1 MPGFWARLLVISV
14 GLLIASGLLPG
25 IEIVGLP
32 ALFFAAL
39 VLGCVNAVIRPVVI
53 LMTIP
58 FTIVTLGLFLFVV
71 NAAMLGLTA
80 FLVPGFFVAG
90 FWSALFGSV
99 IVSITGMFASWY
111 IGPKGTVDVL
121 VIERGRPREM

>member
-1 MPGFWARLLVISV
+1 MPGFWARFLVTVI
-14 GLLIASGLLPG
+14 GLWIASGLVSG

-39 VLGCVNAVIRPVVI
+39 VLGCVNAVVRPVVI
-53 LMTIP
+53 LLTIP
-58 FTIVTLGLFLFVV
+58 FTVVTLGLFLFVV

-80 FLVPGFFVAG
+80 FLVPGFFVGG

-99 IVSITGMFASWY
+99 IISIIGMLASWY
-111 IGPKGTVDVL
+111 IGPRGTVEVL
-121 VIERGRPREM
+121 VIEGN

>member
-1 MPGFWARLLVISV
+1 MPGFWARFLVIAV

-25 IEIVGLP
+25 IEIVGFP

-39 VLGCVNAVIRPVVI
+39 VLGCVNAVIRPVVV

-80 FLVPGFFVAG
+80 FLVSGFFVAG

-121 VIERGRPREM
+121 VVGGN

>member
-1 MPGFWARLLVISV
+1 MPGFWARLLVIAV
-14 GLLIASGLLPG
+14 GLLIASGLVPG
-25 IEIVGLP
+25 ITFEGFL

-39 VLGCVNAVIRPVVI
+39 VLGCVNAIIRPVVV

-111 IGPKGTVDVL
+111 IGPRGTVDVL
-121 VIERGRPREM
+121 VIERN

>member
-1 MPGFWARLLVISV
+1 MPGFWARLLVIAV
-14 GLLIASGLLPG
+14 GLLIASGLVPG
-25 IEIVGLP
+25 ITFEGFL

-39 VLGCVNAVIRPVVI
+39 VLGCVNAVIRPVVV

-58 FTIVTLGLFLFVV
+58 FTLVTLGLFLFLV

-99 IVSITGMFASWY
+99 IVSITGMFASLY
-111 IGPKGTVDVL
+111 IGPRGTVDVL
-121 VIERGRPREM
+121 VIERN

>member
-1 MPGFWARLLVISV
+1 MPGFWARFLVIAV

-25 IEIVGLP
+25 IELVGFP

-39 VLGCVNAVIRPVVI
+39 VLGCVNAVIRPVVV

-121 VIERGRPREM
+121 VIERN

>member
-1 MPGFWARLLVISV
+1 MPGFWARFLVIAV
-14 GLLIASGLLPG
+14 GLLIASGVLPG
-25 IEIVGLP
+25 IELVGFP

-39 VLGCVNAVIRPVVI
+39 VLGCVNAVIRPVVV

-90 FWSALFGSV
+90 FGSALFGSL

-121 VIERGRPREM
+121 VIERN

>member
-1 MPGFWARLLVISV
+1 MPGFWARFLVIAV

-25 IEIVGLP
+25 IDFVGLP

-39 VLGCVNAVIRPVVI
+39 VLGCVNAVIRPVVV

-90 FWSALFGSV
+90 FWSALFGSL

-121 VIERGRPREM
+121 VIGGN

>member
-1 MPGFWARLLVISV
+1 MPGFWARFLVIAV

-25 IEIVGLP
+25 IEIVGFP

-39 VLGCVNAVIRPVVI
+39 VLGCVNAVIRPVVV

-80 FLVPGFFVAG
+80 FLVPGFFVGG
-90 FWSALFGSV
+90 FWSALFGSL

-121 VIERGRPREM
+121 VIGGN

>member
-1 MPGFWARLLVISV
+1 MPGFWIRLLVTAV
-14 GLLIASGLLPG
+14 GLLIASGLVSG
-25 IEIVGLP
+25 IEFEGLP
-32 ALFFAAL
+32 ALFFAAF

-58 FTIVTLGLFLFVV
+58 FTVVTLGLFLFVV
-71 NAAMLGLTA
+71 NAAMIWLTA

-121 VIERGRPREM
+121 VIEGTRPREM

>member
-1 MPGFWARLLVISV
+1 MPGFWARLLVISI
-14 GLLIASGLLPG
+14 GLLIASGILPG

-39 VLGCVNAVIRPVVI
+39 VLGCVNAVIRPVVV

-111 IGPKGTVDVL
+111 IGPRGTVDVL
-121 VIERGRPREM
+121 VVERTGPREM

>member
-14 GLLIASGLLPG
+14 GLWIASGLVPG
-25 IEIVGLP
+25 IEFRGLP

-39 VLGCVNAVIRPVVI
+39 VLGCVNAVIRPVVV

-80 FLVPGFFVAG
+80 FLVPGFFVAS

-121 VIERGRPREM
+121 VIGGN

>member
-1 MPGFWARLLVISV
+1 MPGFWARFLVIAV

-25 IEIVGLP
+25 IEFVGLP
-32 ALFFAAL
+32 ALLFAAL
-39 VLGCVNAVIRPVVI
+39 VLGCVNAVIRPVVV

-58 FTIVTLGLFLFVV
+58 FTIITLGLFLFVV

-121 VIERGRPREM
+121 VIRGN

>member
-1 MPGFWARLLVISV
+1 MPGFWARLLVIAV
-14 GLLIASGLLPG
+14 GLLIASGLVPG
-25 IEIVGLP
+25 ITFEGFL

-39 VLGCVNAVIRPVVI
+39 VLGCVNAVIRPVVV

-58 FTIVTLGLFLFVV
+58 FTLVTLGLFLFVV

-111 IGPKGTVDVL
+111 IGPRGTVDVL
-121 VIERGRPREM
+121 VIERN

>member
-1 MPGFWARLLVISV
+1 MPGFWARLLVIAV
-14 GLLIASGLLPG
+14 GLLIASGLVPG
-25 IEIVGLP
+25 ITFEGFL

-39 VLGCVNAVIRPVVI
+39 VLGCVNAVIRPVVV

-58 FTIVTLGLFLFVV
+58 FTLVTLGLFLFLV

-111 IGPKGTVDVL
+111 IGPRGTVDVL
-121 VIERGRPREM
+121 VIERN

>member
-1 MPGFWARLLVISV
+1 
-14 GLLIASGLLPG
+14 LLIASGLVSG
-25 IEIVGLP
+25 IEFEGLP
-32 ALFFAAL
+32 ALFFAAF

-58 FTIVTLGLFLFVV
+58 FTVVTLGLFLFVV
-71 NAAMLGLTA
+71 NAAMIWLTA

-121 VIERGRPREM
+121 VIEGTRPREM

>member
-14 GLLIASGLLPG
+14 GLLIASGLVPG
-25 IEIVGLP
+25 IEFRGLP

-39 VLGCVNAVIRPVVI
+39 VLGCVNAVIRPVVV

-80 FLVPGFFVAG
+80 FLVPGFFVAS

-111 IGPKGTVDVL
+111 IGPRGTVDVL
-121 VIERGRPREM
+121 VIERN

>member
-1 MPGFWARLLVISV
+1 MPGFWARLLVIAV
-14 GLLIASGLLPG
+14 GLLIASGLVPG
-25 IEIVGLP
+25 ITFEGFL

-39 VLGCVNAVIRPVVI
+39 VLGCVNAVIRPVVV

-58 FTIVTLGLFLFVV
+58 FTIVTLGLFIFVV

-121 VIERGRPREM
+121 VIERN

>member
-1 MPGFWARLLVISV
+1 MPGFWARLLVIAV
-14 GLLIASGLLPG
+14 GLLIASGLVPG
-25 IEIVGLP
+25 ITFEGFL

-39 VLGCVNAVIRPVVI
+39 VLGCVNAVIRPVVV

-58 FTIVTLGLFLFVV
+58 FTIVTLGLFIFVV

-111 IGPKGTVDVL
+111 IGPRGTVDVL
-121 VIERGRPREM
+121 VIERN

>member
-1 MPGFWARLLVISV
+1 MPGFWARFLVIAV

-25 IEIVGLP
+25 IELVGFP

-39 VLGCVNAVIRPVVI
+39 VLGCVNAIIRPVVV

-80 FLVPGFFVAG
+80 FLVPGFFVGG

-121 VIERGRPREM
+121 VIGGN

>member
-1 MPGFWARLLVISV
+1 MPGFWARFLVISI
-14 GLLIASGLLPG
+14 GLLIAAGLLPG

-32 ALFFAAL
+32 ALLFAAL

-53 LMTIP
+53 LLTIP
-58 FTIVTLGLFLFVV
+58 FTILTLGLFLFVV
-71 NAAMLGLTA
+71 NAAMLGLTS

-90 FWSALFGSV
+90 FWSALFGSI

-111 IGPKGTVDVL
+111 IGPRGTVDVL
-121 VIERGRPREM
+121 VIKGD

>member
-1 MPGFWARLLVISV
+1 MPGFWARFLVIAV

-25 IEIVGLP
+25 IELVGFP

-39 VLGCVNAVIRPVVI
+39 VLGCVNAVIRPVVV

-90 FWSALFGSV
+90 FGSALFGSL

-121 VIERGRPREM
+121 VIERN

>member
-1 MPGFWARLLVISV
+1 MPGFWARFLVIAV
-14 GLLIASGLLPG
+14 GLLIASGVLPG
-25 IEIVGLP
+25 IELVGFP

-39 VLGCVNAVIRPVVI
+39 VLGCVNAVIRPVVV

-90 FWSALFGSV
+90 FWSALLGSV

-121 VIERGRPREM
+121 VIERN

>member
-1 MPGFWARLLVISV
+1 MPGFWARFLVIAV
-14 GLLIASGLLPG
+14 GLWIASGLIPG
-25 IEIVGLP
+25 IEFRGLH

-39 VLGCVNAVIRPVVI
+39 VLGCVNAVVRPVVV

-90 FWSALFGSV
+90 FWSALLGSV

-121 VIERGRPREM
+121 VIEGN

>member
-1 MPGFWARLLVISV
+1 MPGFWARFLVIAV

-25 IEIVGLP
+25 IELVGFP

-39 VLGCVNAVIRPVVI
+39 VLGCVNAVIRPVVV

-80 FLVPGFFVAG
+80 FLVPGFFVGG

-99 IVSITGMFASWY
+99 IVSITGVFASWY

-121 VIERGRPREM
+121 VIERN